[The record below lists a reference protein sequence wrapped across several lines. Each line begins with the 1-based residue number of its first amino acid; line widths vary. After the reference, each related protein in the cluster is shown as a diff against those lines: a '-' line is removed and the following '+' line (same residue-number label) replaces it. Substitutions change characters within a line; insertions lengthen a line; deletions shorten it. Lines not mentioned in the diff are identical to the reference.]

1 MNIIMSSTP
10 RTFKRKPSKWTNSD
24 FIERN
29 LKRVK
34 EPRLQIQ
41 EEQAPRQDLM
51 ARFQHLI

>member
-1 MNIIMSSTP
+1 LNIIMSSTQ

-29 LKRVK
+29 SKRVK

-41 EEQAPRQDLM
+41 EEQVPRQDLM